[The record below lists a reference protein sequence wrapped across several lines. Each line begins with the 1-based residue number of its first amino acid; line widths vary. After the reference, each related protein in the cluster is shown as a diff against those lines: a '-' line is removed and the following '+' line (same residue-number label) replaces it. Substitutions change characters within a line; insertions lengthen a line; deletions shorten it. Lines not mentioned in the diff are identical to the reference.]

1 MFGKKFLTSSIRY
14 FCKYGEIMK
23 YQIYILPK
31 KRDKFF
37 QHFLSDTAEDKY
49 LNNYRVFENEIET
62 NERFFDFAAKQ
73 ISVPILSVTR
83 GDFYLANF
91 LRVYDNLQN
100 KYYYYD
106 VLDVAKQTQNI
117 IIYNV
122 KLDEYHTIFNNRG
135 SDYNFLG
142 YLRNSNTRTILDED
156 KIFAEPS
163 NSFSDFET
171 ELKPF
176 NTVDNIPK
184 ATAVIAFKGSLSG
197 VNVAVL
203 SNDSQDVNSLI
214 RTVAGVAKAGKLK
227 YVYYQAEPNTQGF
240 IKIEKDENIEI
251 INAYIVPFYFIGAR
265 HGTDFLSTYWTN
277 GSTNFELFDA
287 AGKVSQNFSMTDE
300 YRFKIIEFG
309 TFSSRLRLS
318 PSCGNIV
325 INAKMTKLSDGVEI
339 TLWNGTQKISITKDF
354 TITVASSAINQYINS
369 NSISNSLRILAG
381 VGKVIGGAV
390 SGNAATAGSGIAS
403 VISTAA
409 DTASSGLQTGQ
420 IYGNSAAELSY
431 NFLPNYKADPFYLW
445 IFEPKNAEYLR
456 NIKLNYGGYCNEIG
470 VSFSSMKIHDK
481 TKPSNNAYN
490 YYEFSK
496 IVSDY
501 PQANRIAPLLLG
513 GIEMEFLD

>member
-1 MFGKKFLTSSIRY
+1 MEPCYKSTPKDYIYLWSLGV
-14 FCKYGEIMK
+14 FCM
-23 YQIYILPK
+23 
-31 KRDKFF
+31 
-37 QHFLSDTAEDKY
+37 
-49 LNNYRVFENEIET
+49 
-62 NERFFDFAAKQ
+62 
-73 ISVPILSVTR
+73 
-83 GDFYLANF
+83 
-91 LRVYDNLQN
+91 QN
-100 KYYYYD
+100 KNSKDYKERGIFMIKVELKD
-106 VLDVAKQTQNI
+106 GSIIEVEEGKNILDVAKQTQNI
-117 IIYNV
+117 IIFNV

-135 SDYNFLG
+135 RDYNFLG
-142 YLRNSNTRTILDED
+142 RLRNSNTRAIADND
-156 KIFAEPS
+156 KVFAEPS

-171 ELKPF
+171 VLKPF

-203 SNDSQDVNSLI
+203 SSDSQDVNSLI

-227 YVYYQAEPNTQGF
+227 YTYYQSESSSQTF
-240 IKIEKDENIEI
+240 IKVEKDENIEI
-251 INAYIVPFYFIGAR
+251 INAYIIPFYFIGSR
-265 HGTDFLSTYWTN
+265 YGTGYLSTYWSDGTF
-277 GSTNFELFDA
+277 TFENFDVA
-287 AGKVSQNFSMTDE
+287 SKVTQNFNMTDE

-318 PSCGNIV
+318 PSCGNIA
-325 INAKMTKLSDGVEI
+325 INAKMTKLSDGIEI
-339 TLWNGTQKISITKDF
+339 TLWNGTQKLSITKDF

-381 VGKVIGGAV
+381 VGKIIGGAT
-390 SGNAATAGSGIAS
+390 SGNAAAAGSGAAS
-403 VISTAA
+403 LISTVA

-456 NIKLNYGGYCNEIG
+456 NVKLNYGGYCNEKA
-470 VSFSSMKIHDK
+470 VTFSSIKIRDK
-481 TKPSNNAYN
+481 INPSNNVYN

-501 PQANRIAPLLLG
+501 PQANRITPLLLG
-513 GIEMEFLD
+513 GIEMEFLE

>member
-1 MFGKKFLTSSIRY
+1 M
-14 FCKYGEIMK
+14 E
-23 YQIYILPK
+23 YQAYILPT

-37 QHFLSDTAEDKY
+37 QHFLTSTAEDVY
-49 LNNYRVFENEIET
+49 LNKYTALTGDINLAGS
-62 NERFFDFAAKQ
+62 FFDMGMREIALPYDN
-73 ISVPILSVTR
+73 ISKVV
-83 GDFYLANF
+83 DFYLVNF
-91 LRVYDNLQN
+91 LRIKENG
-100 KYYYYD
+100 YYYYYN
-106 VLDVAKQTQNI
+106 VTGVIKQTPKLI
-117 IIYNV
+117 RYSV
-122 KLDEYHTIFNNRG
+122 ELDEYHTFFNNRG
-135 SDYNFLG
+135 NYYNLKG
-142 YLRNSNTRTILDED
+142 YLKFSNTRAIADND
-156 KIFAEPS
+156 KVFAEPS

-171 ELKPF
+171 VLKPF

-203 SNDSQDVNSLI
+203 SNDSQDVDSLK
-214 RTVAGVAKAGKLK
+214 RTVAGVANSGKLT
-227 YVYYQAEPNTQGF
+227 YVYYQVEPQTQGF

-251 INAYIVPFYFIGAR
+251 INAYIIPFYFIGAR
-265 HGTDFLSTYWTN
+265 HGTDYLSRYWTN

-287 AGKVSQNFSMTDE
+287 APKVTQNFNMTDE

-318 PSCGNIV
+318 PSCGNII

-381 VGKVIGGAV
+381 AGKVIGGAV
-390 SGNAATAGSGIAS
+390 SGNAATVGSGIAS
-403 VISTAA
+403 VISTAT

-431 NFLPNYKADPFYLW
+431 NFLQNYKADPFYLW
-445 IFEPKNAEYLR
+445 VFSPENENFLKETKSLF
-456 NIKLNYGGYCNEIG
+456 GGDCQNVPISF
-470 VSFSSMKIHDK
+470 VSMINFDK
-481 TKPSNNAYN
+481 QNPVDAYN
-490 YYEFSK
+490 FYEFSK

-513 GIEMEFLD
+513 GIEIEFIE